1 MLTGASGF
9 VGSAVARTLL
19 ARGHRRRLL
28 VRRTSDRRNLAGL
41 DAEVVEGDL
50 TDAASV
56 ARAVA
61 GCRFVFHVAADYRI
75 WVPDP
80 AAMLAANVAGTRT
93 VMRAAMAAG
102 VERVVYCSS
111 VAALGLHADGSPAD
125 EATPTNPADPTEL
138 ASEFAA
144 ISTVNGIDKL
154 NTTVSGLANG
164 GAASAISQA
173 AGLVGKQV
181 AVAGNTITAD
191 AAGAATGAFDLQ
203 TAAQNV
209 SVSILSP
216 SGAVAGTMNLG
227 ALPAGQSSFT
237 WPGGAPGSQYTYQV
251 NATNA
256 AGATVPVNTY
266 SVYSVEGVN
275 VAGSSQTLNV
285 FGTSEV
291 IPVSEIQTVLGGSS

>member
-1 MLTGASGF
+1 MTSLAIPSATSAAATSASTTAAQSGSSSSGS
-9 VGSAVARTLL
+9 GSAASLTQSDFLQLL
-19 ARGHRRRLL
+19 TAQMQ
-28 VRRTSDRRNLAGL
+28 
-41 DAEVVEGDL
+41 
-50 TDAASV
+50 
-56 ARAVA
+56 
-61 GCRFVFHVAADYRI
+61 YQ
-75 WVPDP
+75 
-80 AAMLAANVAGTRT
+80 
-93 VMRAAMAAG
+93 
-102 VERVVYCSS
+102 
-111 VAALGLHADGSPAD
+111 
-125 EATPTNPADPTEL
+125 TPTNPADPTEL

-164 GAASAISQA
+164 G
-173 AGLVGKQV
+173 

>member
-1 MLTGASGF
+1 MTSLAIPSATSAAATSASTTAAQSGSSSSGS
-9 VGSAVARTLL
+9 GSAASLTQSDFLQLL
-19 ARGHRRRLL
+19 TAQMQ
-28 VRRTSDRRNLAGL
+28 
-41 DAEVVEGDL
+41 
-50 TDAASV
+50 
-56 ARAVA
+56 
-61 GCRFVFHVAADYRI
+61 YQ
-75 WVPDP
+75 
-80 AAMLAANVAGTRT
+80 
-93 VMRAAMAAG
+93 
-102 VERVVYCSS
+102 
-111 VAALGLHADGSPAD
+111 
-125 EATPTNPADPTEL
+125 TPTNPADPTEL

-237 WPGGAPGSQYTYQV
+237 WPGGAPVSQYYYQV